1 MMEKDLARSVGM
13 PKTGRP
19 PNALVF
25 LFLVTLQLHP
35 TAAIEYHVELW
46 DSQGRNTKTEDA
58 DVRFGLLVV
67 IENPGL
73 ESQSFGT
80 VCADGFDV
88 HAADIVCRN
97 LGFHASAGFKANKG
111 FTDFPQLKL
120 LDVKVLYEEI
130 ACQVYSRNFNQ
141 CNVKKN
147 TICTH
152 SQDVMI
158 ECVHSHQIGRRSA
171 DGNIYV
177 SLRLDSTTNDPS
189 EDPSYG
195 VLIGTVEISGAEYF
209 HEMEGTVLWDPL
221 EDYRDAEL
229 CGVLGYHLRF
239 HAAKPSRADEDFEF
253 AYGYRVLTSL
263 PIRCENSFLCEIT
276 GPNVDED
283 LFEDLFAYSHDHFYD
298 MILICVPEIANKVST
313 KVVCWEDWAMISC
326 GGLIKIL
333 SASYGVPYND
343 NSCGA
348 VSENGTC
355 SIDVTHLVALDCDER
370 AECTIVASGK
380 MFGNPCNLTSNFLEV
395 SYRCEQVYPTVE
407 VDLETETL
415 AAAVPAE
422 FRDVLLFGILTAST
436 VAEREAGGVV
446 CGTADM
452 AESSIRALGE
462 AACDKSGYNAAYLFV
477 TEVLYGSSFYNV
489 SCFNDGLNY
498 QCNGYSMEYHE
509 GCLNMIALC
518 VASPEKFTHVFHWK
532 FLPTEADNILIK
544 QNEGLLVL
552 ENTVIG
558 DANPVYPYFEAT
570 TNSHEEEIE
579 EVLGEIFAMR
589 IVHNFCHQFGFD
601 GADDVSLVTLEE
613 DAESTIQCL
622 PIMYYGSLGFDGSGF
637 SVDLS
642 NLENFI
648 SNSSQDQSSHCHQN
662 KYIKVTCGGEMAP
675 GRHYSLFPVINFQEY
690 EYKTPVFALSYID
703 WTDHYFDRGFV
714 CENVFTEEMLEEM
727 CTKNGFDALLEFS
740 SWGQE
745 QKRAY
750 SYLGML
756 AQTPVLDGQ
765 ICSDHSENDRLC
777 NESYTDCS
785 VYFVQLISCLD
796 IKNNIEFQLVP
807 VKEVFEIPL
816 SNNWTFVFQGE
827 ISFASLSVVPK
838 RHLLVCAGEDIG
850 TATSILC
857 MGSGSYV
864 NAGSIPEFDMLYQ
877 AFQST
882 TVLENSMYI
891 INIKCDASFATRID
905 ECDITFGHCPVEQL
919 LLLECSSDSEE
930 NTTSPLSFK
939 FSLHDEFGE
948 PYRGIVNHG
957 YLLATLI
964 NKDSGENRTGTVCN
978 DYFTDHTSHVIC
990 SEMGFHYSRNIGS
1003 TGFGNGYRR
1012 RRRDVLTSPNTPIVV
1027 EPPTAADD
1035 VRRSISTTSS
1045 AGRESYAIVLDDIKC
1060 PYLNDSSYSLP
1071 EFSTCE
1077 YSTQHNCGH
1086 SEDIFL
1092 TCSGL
1097 VFKLVGRLEHDN
1109 YAHSGYPQ
1117 AVVFEGED
1125 EHSSWNFIINSISDA
1140 DLVCVALGFPSAFK
1154 YQRVDSEVIEDLTFH
1169 DLEGSAERGDCA
1181 SQSYCAI
1188 NFIKNFTSSV
1198 YHLDCVHEK
1207 TGPIG
1212 VVDRFGVSSIYNGL
1226 LVTKSSEST
1235 TELICGP
1242 QNFVSTDA
1250 ADLLCGGLGF
1260 QISNVMKAID
1270 TSTDNSF
1277 REIIADFQARGKFAA
1292 VFCDTEGRFCRFQ
1305 ITQNS
1310 TCPCAYYL
1318 ECSPDYDATGMSLYW
1333 GDEEVANNGIVFASV
1348 NTGSESEKIISRIP
1362 VCSVP
1367 ILEGGKSVID
1377 MFCEWLGF
1385 YGSDNQYEVVT
1396 QGMSEEQIW
1405 IFVSDCQ
1412 EHGECR
1418 IGYFAECEG
1427 GGALMLH
1434 CFDPQPEF
1442 TFWTSE
1448 AEDVTPALSGILEV
1462 KFVDRGSGIVSSGIV
1477 CNDSLS
1483 EDLMTM
1489 TCKSMG
1495 FNRGFSEVS
1504 IKKVTD
1510 FPEIDWVTVSVRC
1523 SEESGKE
1530 ICGYD
1535 IQYSDSPFDSCS
1547 AVVVS
1552 CSNNFQD
1559 VIVRSKSKYL
1569 ETAWLISMVPIL
1581 SYKILGVNDEV
1592 TDSLSGGVM
1601 LKDLDDHTTVH
1612 ALCNELSG
1620 FGEGLIHS
1628 SAVYHYDDTFND
1640 DVVAFEY
1647 ECPEDDAS
1655 LESCEFESP
1664 SEVETKSFG
1673 DETISK
1679 TPVRISCVDRYEE
1692 FRLVNSKGEALIDG
1706 QEPEWGFVKIISN
1719 HNFEGKYIGDE
1730 QNLAIIG
1737 NDESDVDSFKSLAD
1751 VICKSL
1757 GFSDSKKHVFATIE
1771 SETDYSFDYCSNTFA
1786 CSSTADITNLAEC
1799 STAFAGCGEWF
1810 NGEEGSYNF
1819 LHILCQYK
1827 RRNLKMSYTLRNEER
1842 ELEGYYGILF
1852 GAYRMDGESR
1862 FGTICGKNFNSS
1874 TGEIVCKEMGYDYFD
1889 YFALNEGLIH
1899 FNDGKDFDDTKIVVD
1914 EVRCH
1919 ENNSTCDYLVKEPS
1933 GCHHTEDVLLR
1944 CGYNDDDH
1952 SLQFHFLSGGDVKS
1966 TADFSMDSGLL
1977 VAELRWT
1984 NSTGH
1989 VKAREGLVCDDSFDD
2004 QTADSICRYMGF
2016 HRVVKYSNNRNEP
2029 FLNDAELSDKY
2040 TFLLDELSCVP
2051 GVDVSCEYDYKS
2063 HDCKA
2068 EEAINLWCG
2077 YAAELCDEVDVNGY
2091 LRIACKHPDDPSK
2104 LVYRCP
2110 QEDLYYRVLESS
2122 CHSTRYSDYCRNDP
2136 SFYQVCGHRP
2146 LDCEDEGITLSSNI
2160 SCSSYVCK
2168 ARFEIKSGNAII
2180 LSTRCNEN
2188 FDCENTQI
2196 DEQICD
2202 GTSDEDDRLCY
2213 NSDGVHYTAAEECNK
2228 KCDCAWC
2235 DDESFCNDHHYGTK
2249 CRHPLAH
2256 FHESGDGNFVSR
2268 TIPPNWI
2275 CDGSFDCVDGED
2287 EQNCSEGD
2295 TDSNSPS
2302 ELGVCRS
2309 ASDYSMSIQLNS
2321 LNKCS
2326 VESDLFGTVC
2336 ANDQFYS
2343 QYNCADE
2350 DLEVLK
2356 CSFTGESVTVSSHY
2370 VCTDRSST
2378 AEQLCD
2384 DEIDKACDIPES
2396 NCVIHKHQNCDGIND
2411 CTGEADEKRMLC
2423 KKMTSRVTCVRK
2435 YVGNGGESRN
2445 IPYSW
2450 VFDGVVDCIDG
2461 SDEDYSNFPLGCGN
2475 GNERRQVEL
2484 GKNCGDL
2491 DLASFKCFASN
2502 TFIDLSYVC
2511 DRIESCGNENRICE
2525 VSRNV
2530 AVVFSKVLEGRNKVK
2545 QLSYC
2550 LPGLTDLTFL
2560 RGGCIEE
2567 QFDHPFPLLGINQ
2580 ELIHRPVVGGIDCR
2594 SVFGELYVYLSCSGL
2609 CVNTSC
2615 PLQLLGDAASCSNI
2629 VDPRMTPVMALTPD
2643 LLTTS
2648 KAFMWS
2654 GKGQSDLK
2662 NNLFRCNNGLCV
2674 EYSQV
2679 CNLVDDCGDESD
2691 EDICDNHFQCNNGDF
2706 IPRASKCDQ
2715 RTDCLDLS
2723 DECNEECTKD
2733 IVDQIYLIIVSWAI
2747 GILACLANFVIIA
2760 KSIYEFKSIKT
2771 AAAMMNKILI
2781 FFISIGDFLMGV
2793 YLVIIGF
2800 ISTKY
2805 RLSSDRSEYCQAEFV
2820 WLTSWG
2826 CATLGVMSSFGSE
2839 VSLISMTVL
2848 SISRL
2853 LGIRSVFAPRH
2864 LSVKVRLKLS
2874 GMVLFIVT
2882 LSVLIAVLPL
2892 FDIFEDFFVNGLFY
2906 KDVPLFI
2913 GAPDIE
2919 KHLLILG
2926 EYFNIRIWPARWY
2939 SWDSIR
2945 PLVREM
2951 FSSYSNIVG
2960 KKQHFYGNDGVCL
2973 FKFFADKDD
2982 PQSTFIWAILG
2993 FNFVCFVIITVSYI
3007 FIHFFSAQSTK
3018 SVSSNA
3024 GNKEMQKRNQ
3034 KLQRKISLII
3044 LTDFCCW
3051 IPLILICILHFT
3063 EVFELSSLYPFFSTM
3078 ILPINSV
3085 INPLLYDSTV
3095 TDLVLKA
3102 YLWIRRLLGGKES
3115 TETVNCT
3122 STMVMSNK
3130 SLGETIPMQPLPDS
3144 ASERQTPMPPTL
3156 RKRITGGI
3164 RLPQNFNVLNSITVK
3179 KNSVAKDETQVSEA
3193 KVEESDS
3200 IEKTVQFSEQVKTVS
3215 DLESMDSRIKEK
3227 NHCVKDE

>member
-1 MMEKDLARSVGM
+1 MTEKDLTRNIGM
-13 PKTGRP
+13 AKTGRP

-25 LFLVTLQLHP
+25 LFLVTLQLHL
-35 TAAIEYHVELW
+35 TFTTEYHVELW
-46 DSQGRNTKTEDA
+46 DSRGRNTKTA

-73 ESQSFGT
+73 ESQAFGT
-80 VCADGFDV
+80 VCADGFNA

-111 FTDFPQLKL
+111 FTDYPQLKL

-130 ACQVYSRNFNQ
+130 LCQVYSRTFSH
-141 CNVKKN
+141 CNLKKN

-158 ECVHSHQIGRRSA
+158 ECIHSHQIGRRSD
-171 DGNIYV
+171 DGNVHV
-177 SLRLDSTTNDPS
+177 SLRLYSPTMNDTS
-189 EDPSYG
+189 EAETSDPSYG
-195 VLIGTVEISGAEYF
+195 VLIGTVEIFDAEYF
-209 HEMEGTVLWDPL
+209 HEIEGTVLWDPL
-221 EDYRDAEL
+221 EDYRDAGL
-229 CGVLGYHLRF
+229 CGAAGYHLGF
-239 HAAKPSRADEDFEF
+239 HAAKPSRADKDFES

-263 PIRCENSFLCEIT
+263 PIRCKNSLSCEIT
-276 GPNVDED
+276 GPNVDD
-283 LFEDLFAYSHDHFYD
+283 DMFAYSHDHFYD
-298 MILICVPEIANKVST
+298 MILMCAPEISDKIST
-313 KVVCWEDWAMISC
+313 KVVCREDWAKITC
-326 GGLIKIL
+326 GGLITIL

-355 SIDVTHLVALDCDER
+355 SIDVTHVVASDCDER
-370 AECTIVASGK
+370 TDCEIIASGEL
-380 MFGNPCNLTSNFLEV
+380 FGNPCNLTSNFLEV

-436 VAEREAGGVV
+436 VAESEAGGAV
-446 CGTADM
+446 CGKAEM
-452 AESSIRALGE
+452 AESSIRVLGG

-477 TEVLYGSSFYNV
+477 TEVLYGPSFYNV

-498 QCNGYSMEYHE
+498 QCNGYPMEYHE
-509 GCLNMIALC
+509 ECLNIIALC
-518 VASPEKFTHVFHWK
+518 VASPEKFAHVFHWK
-532 FLPTEADNILIK
+532 FLPTDADNVLIAE
-544 QNEGLLVL
+544 NEGLLVL
-552 ENTVIG
+552 ENTMIG
-558 DANPVYPYFEAT
+558 EANLVYPYFEAA
-570 TNSHEEEIE
+570 NSHDDEEEIE
-579 EVLGEIFAMR
+579 EVLDDIFAMR
-589 IVHNFCHQFGFD
+589 IVHTFCYQFGFD
-601 GADDVSLVTLEE
+601 GADYVTLVTLDE

-622 PIMYYGSLGFDGSGF
+622 PIMYYGSFGFDGSGF

-642 NLENFI
+642 DVENFM
-648 SNSSQDQSSHCHQN
+648 SNSSQDQSSHCRQ
-662 KYIKVTCGGEMAP
+662 KYIKVTCGGEMYP
-675 GRHYSLFPVINFQEY
+675 RRQYTLFPVINFDKEM
-690 EYKTPVFALSYID
+690 YKTPVFALSYID
-703 WTDHYFDRGFV
+703 WKGHYFDRGFV
-714 CENVFTEEMLEEM
+714 CGGVFSKEILEDKCKE
-727 CTKNGFDALLEFS
+727 NGFDSLVEFS
-740 SWGQE
+740 TWGQDQE
-745 QKRAY
+745 QAY

-756 AQTPVLDGQ
+756 SKTPVINGETCD
-765 ICSDHSENDRLC
+765 DTVNNKLC
-777 NESYTDCS
+777 HESYTDCS
-785 VYFVQLISCLD
+785 VYYVQLLSCLH
-796 IKNNIEFQLVP
+796 IENNIDFRLVELADVGVP
-807 VKEVFEIPL
+807 VSTNL
-816 SNNWTFVFQGE
+816 TFLAAE
-827 ISFASLSVVPK
+827 RTFASLSLDPK
-838 RHLLVCAGEDIG
+838 PYLVVCAGEDIG
-850 TATSILC
+850 SATSILC
-857 MGSGSYV
+857 KGPGSYV
-864 NAGSIPEFDMLYQ
+864 NAGSIAEFDLFHQ
-877 AFQST
+877 
-882 TVLENSMYI
+882 VLQLHILDNAMHVSNI
-891 INIKCDASFATRID
+891 ICDESFDTRLS
-905 ECDITFGHCPVEQL
+905 ECEITFGHCSAQQL
-919 LLLECSSDSEE
+919 LLLECSPDSEK
-930 NTTSPLSFK
+930 NTASPLSFK
-939 FSLHDEFGE
+939 FSLHDEFRE

-957 YLLATLI
+957 YLLATLM
-964 NKDSGENRTGTVCN
+964 NKNSGENRTGTVCD
-978 DYFTDHTSHVIC
+978 DYFSDHTAHVIC
-990 SEMGFHYSRNIGS
+990 NEMGFHYSKNIGS
-1003 TGFGNGYRR
+1003 TRFIDGYRR
-1012 RRRDVLTSPNTPIVV
+1012 RRRDVLTLPNTPISVD
-1027 EPPTAADD
+1027 EPPTAAVD
-1035 VRRSISTTSS
+1035 VLRSISTTSS
-1045 AGRESYAIVLDDIKC
+1045 VGRESHEIVLDDINC
-1060 PYLNDSSYSLP
+1060 PYHNDSSYSLP

-1077 YSTQHNCGH
+1077 YTTEHNCGH
-1086 SEDIFL
+1086 NEDVFL

-1097 VFKLVGRLEHDN
+1097 IFKLVGRLEQAN
-1109 YAHSGYPQ
+1109 YTYSGYPQ

-1125 EHSSWNFIINSISDA
+1125 EHSSWNFIINSMSDA

-1154 YQRVDSEVIEDLTFH
+1154 YQRVDPEVIKYLTFN
-1169 DLEGSAERGDCA
+1169 DLVGSAERGDCA

-1188 NFIKNFTSSV
+1188 DFIKNFTSSV
-1198 YHLDCVHEK
+1198 YHLDCVYEK

-1235 TELICGP
+1235 TELICGL
-1242 QNFVSTDA
+1242 QNSVPSGM
-1250 ADLLCGGLGF
+1250 ADLLCGELGF
-1260 QISNVMKAID
+1260 QIANVMKTID
-1270 TSTDNSF
+1270 TSTDDSF
-1277 REIIADFQARGKFAA
+1277 REIIADFQARENFAD
-1292 VFCDTEGRFCRFQ
+1292 VFCDPEGGFCRLQ
-1305 ITQNS
+1305 LSKNS
-1310 TCPCAYYL
+1310 TCPYAYYI
-1318 ECSPDYDATGMSLYW
+1318 ECSPDYEATGMSLFRDD
-1333 GDEEVANNGIVFASV
+1333 DEVTNDGVLFVSV
-1348 NTGSESEKIISRIP
+1348 NTGSESEEIISRVP

-1377 MFCEWLGF
+1377 MFCSWFGF
-1385 YGSDNQYEVVT
+1385 YGSENQYEIVT
-1396 QGMSEEQIW
+1396 QGMSEEQLW
-1405 IFVSDCQ
+1405 VFFSDCQ
-1412 EHGECR
+1412 EGGECR

-1427 GGALMLH
+1427 GGALMLR

-1442 TFWTSE
+1442 TFWANE
-1448 AEDVTPALSGILEV
+1448 ADGITPGLSGILEA
-1462 KFVDRGSGIVSSGIV
+1462 KFVHQGTGMVSSGLLCSNSV
-1477 CNDSLS
+1477 S
-1483 EDLMTM
+1483 EDLMTL

-1504 IKKVTD
+1504 IKNITD
-1510 FPEIDWVTVSVRC
+1510 TSEINEINWVTVSVRC
-1523 SEESGKE
+1523 SSETGKD
-1530 ICGYD
+1530 ICGYN
-1535 IQYSDSPFDSCS
+1535 IQYSDSSSNSCS
-1547 AVVVS
+1547 AVVIS
-1552 CSNNFQD
+1552 CSNNFLD
-1559 VIVRSKSKYL
+1559 VIVRSKLKNL
-1569 ETAWLISMVPIL
+1569 ETSWLISMFPIL
-1581 SYKILGVNDEV
+1581 SYQILGVNDEV

-1601 LKDLDDHTTVH
+1601 LKDLEDHGTVH

-1620 FGEGLIHS
+1620 FGERLIHS
-1628 SAVYHYDDTFND
+1628 SATYHYGEEFDD
-1640 DVVAFEY
+1640 DVVAFQY
-1647 ECPEDDAS
+1647 ECPEIDGS
-1655 LESCEFESP
+1655 LESCEFKSP
-1664 SEVETKSFG
+1664 SEVETKSFE

-1679 TPVRISCVDRYEE
+1679 TAVRISCVDSHEE
-1692 FRLVNSKGEALIDG
+1692 FQLVNSKGEALIDG
-1706 QEPEWGFVKIISN
+1706 QEPEWGLVQIISN
-1719 HNFEGKYIGDE
+1719 HNFEGKYLGGE
-1730 QNLAIIG
+1730 RNLAIIG
-1737 NDESDVDSFKSLAD
+1737 NEESDLDSFKSLAD
-1751 VICKSL
+1751 VICQSL
-1757 GFSDSKKHVFATIE
+1757 GFSDSRKHVFDSFE
-1771 SETDYSFDYCSNTFA
+1771 SETDYSLDYCSNTFA

-1799 STAFAGCGEWF
+1799 STAFADCREWF
-1810 NGEEGSYNF
+1810 KEGGPYNF

-1874 TGEIVCKEMGYDYFD
+1874 TGEIVCKEMGYDYFES
-1889 YFALNEGLIH
+1889 FALNEELIH
-1899 FNDGKDFDDTKIVVD
+1899 FNDGIDFDDTMIVVD
-1914 EVRCH
+1914 EVRCY
-1919 ENNSTCDYLVKEPS
+1919 ENNSTCDYLVKKPS

-1952 SLQFHFLSGGDVKS
+1952 SLQFHFLSGGDHVKS
-1966 TADFSMDSGLL
+1966 SVDFSMDSGLL

-1989 VKAREGLVCDDSFDD
+1989 VKPRVGLVCDDGFDY
-2004 QTADSICRYMGF
+2004 QTAGSICRYMGF
-2016 HRVVKYSNNRNEP
+2016 HRVIKYSNNGNEP
-2029 FLNDAELSDKY
+2029 FLNDAELSNKY
-2040 TFLLDELSCVP
+2040 TFLLDDLSCVP
-2051 GVDVSCEYDYKS
+2051 GVDVSCDYDYKS

-2077 YAAELCDEVDVNGY
+2077 YEAELCDEVDLNGY
-2091 LRIACKHPDDPSK
+2091 LKTACKHPDDPSK
-2104 LVYRCP
+2104 FVYRCP
-2110 QEDLYYRVLESS
+2110 NEDLYYRVLESN

-2136 SFYQVCGHRP
+2136 SFFQVCGHRP

-2168 ARFEIKSGNAII
+2168 AGFEVKSGNAII
-2180 LSTRCNEN
+2180 LSTRCNGN

-2202 GTSDEDDRLCY
+2202 GTSEEDDRLCY
-2213 NSDGVHYTAAEECNK
+2213 NSDGVHYTATEECNK

-2235 DDESFCNDHHYGTK
+2235 DDESYCNDHHYGTK
-2249 CRHPLAH
+2249 CTHPLAH
-2256 FHESGDGNFVSR
+2256 YHDSGDGNFVSR

-2275 CDGSFDCVDGED
+2275 CDGSFDCVNGED
-2287 EQNCSEGD
+2287 EQNCSD
-2295 TDSNSPS
+2295 TSSPS
-2302 ELGVCRS
+2302 ELGACYR
-2309 ASDYSMSIQLNS
+2309 AGDYSPIQLNA

-2326 VESDLFGTVC
+2326 VESELFGKVC
-2336 ANDQFYS
+2336 SVERFYS
-2343 QYNCADE
+2343 QYNCADD
-2350 DLEVLK
+2350 DLQVLK
-2356 CSFTGESVTVSSHY
+2356 CSYLGESVTVSSHY
-2370 VCTDRSST
+2370 VCTDRSLT
-2378 AEQLCD
+2378 AEPLCD
-2384 DEIDKACDIPES
+2384 DGIDKACDIPES
-2396 NCVIHKHQNCDGIND
+2396 NCVIHKHQNCDDIND

-2423 KKMTSRVTCVRK
+2423 EKMTSSVTCVRK
-2435 YVGNGGESRN
+2435 YVGNGGISRN

-2461 SDEDYSNFPLGCGN
+2461 TDENVDFFPKICGT
-2475 GNERRQVEL
+2475 GNEQRQVEVD
-2484 GKNCGDL
+2484 KNCGDL
-2491 DLASFKCFASN
+2491 DLASFKCFTSN
-2502 TFIDLSYVC
+2502 VFIDLSYVC

-2530 AVVFSKVLEGRNKVK
+2530 AVVFSKVLEGRNKAK

-2550 LPGLTDLTFL
+2550 LPGLADLTFL

-2567 QFDHPFPLLGINQ
+2567 QFDHPFPLLGIDQ
-2580 ELIHRPVVGGIDCR
+2580 ELIYRPAVGGIDCR

-2615 PLQLLGDAASCSNI
+2615 PLQLLGDATSCSNI

-2643 LLTTS
+2643 LLSTS

-2654 GKGQSDLK
+2654 GKGQSYLQ
-2662 NNLFRCNNGLCV
+2662 NNLFRCKNGLCV

-2691 EDICDNHFQCNNGDF
+2691 EDICDNHFQCKNGDF

-2919 KHLLILG
+2919 KHLSILG

-2982 PQSTFIWAILG
+2982 PQATFIWAILG

-3102 YLWIRRLLGGKES
+3102 YLWIRRLLGGKDS
-3115 TETVNCT
+3115 TETMNCT
-3122 STMVMSNK
+3122 STMIMSNK
-3130 SLGETIPMQPLPDS
+3130 SLGETIPMQPLSDS
-3144 ASERQTPMPPTL
+3144 PSERQNPVPPTL

-3164 RLPQNFNVLNSITVK
+3164 RLPQNFNLSSVITVK
-3179 KNSVAKDETQVSEA
+3179 KNPVAKDETQESEV

-3215 DLESMDSRIKEK
+3215 DLESMDSQIKEK
-3227 NHCVKDE
+3227 NDCVKDE